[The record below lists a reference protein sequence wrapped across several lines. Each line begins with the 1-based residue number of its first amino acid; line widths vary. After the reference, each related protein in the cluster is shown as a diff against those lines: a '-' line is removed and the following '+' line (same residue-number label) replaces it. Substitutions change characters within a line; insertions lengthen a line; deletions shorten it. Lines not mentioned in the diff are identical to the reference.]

1 MIGFGQL
8 TYVPDNWFEAF
19 LENNGMGNG
28 IQYDDSVFTAAID
41 TVTYLDLSYGAGQA
55 IGIFDLT
62 GIEDFSSLT
71 YLDISY
77 NLLATVD
84 LSQNILLTEL
94 YCSDNQLSSLDLSSN
109 INLQYLYCSTQN
121 ISTLIL
127 PNSNTLLELSF
138 GFNYVT
144 SIDLSMYTNLIYLD
158 CAYNGITDLDL
169 SNNSS
174 LTSLIA
180 QEGSLHNLDLRNG
193 NNYNMIE
200 ILCFGNDNLTCI
212 NVDDSVWSTNNWT
225 VTNGD
230 IDIQQYFSVNCSQP
244 TSVEEYN
251 LTRELFKV
259 TDLLGR
265 ETKQTN
271 QPLFYIYDDGTV
283 EKRIVIE

>member
-1 MIGFGQL
+1 MIGFGQQ
-8 TYVPDNWFEAF
+8 TYVPDNWFEAY
-19 LENNGMGNG
+19 LENNGLGNG
-28 IQYDDSVFTAAID
+28 IQSDDSVFTSAID
-41 TVTYLDLSYGAGQA
+41 TVTYLDLTNSFA

-200 ILCFGNDNLTCI
+200 MLCFGNDNLTCI

-230 IDIQQYFSVNCSQP
+230 IDTQQYFSVNCSQP

-265 ETKQTN
+265 ETKGKKN
-271 QPLFYIYDDGTV
+271 EPLFYIYDDGTV
-283 EKRIVIE
+283 EKKIFIE